1 MAADTSF
8 CPYIGL
14 QPYTEVEQEYFFGRE
29 GDARIISSN
38 LYASPL
44 TVLYGASGV
53 GKSSIL
59 QAAVV
64 PHLRAA
70 PHTAALVFR
79 DWQSPTFLDAL
90 KSKCVKSVELA
101 LEKPLALD
109 LNLPLDDLLIAA
121 AKELRG
127 TILILFDQF
136 EEYFLYH
143 GDCEDNP
150 FDAQFA
156 RAVNREDV
164 QANFLIALREDGI
177 SKLDHFRARI
187 PNLLTNRVRLDH
199 LNTATAAEAIRKP
212 LDVFNRN
219 FRAGAPPIAVEAEL
233 VQAVLSQ
240 VRTGQLSL
248 SESAGLG
255 QTQAAS
261 VSDRIETPFLQLVMT
276 RLWEEEMRVG
286 SILLRRET
294 LDRLGGASQIV
305 KTHLDEEMGKLSPEE
320 RRICASMFRYLV
332 TPKGA
337 KIAHATD
344 DLISFA
350 EGNADQVKAV
360 LKKLADG
367 RVLRLVSPPERYE
380 IFHDV
385 LGPAALNWRT
395 RYFQEQERAT
405 AERRA
410 EEQRLRAEEKERAA
424 KRLSRFAGGL
434 LVVSCLAIAAAVYGW
449 WQNNRAD
456 KQTRIS
462 LAGKLAA
469 QADGLADERID
480 LALLLSSEANRVSS
494 SPEVKG
500 SLLTA
505 LTSSTNLPIFLQ
517 YGHTAA
523 VRSVAVS
530 PDGKILASGGLD
542 KTIVLWDVDSGFPI
556 GPPLGGHSDWISS
569 VTFSPDGKTLVSASA
584 DKTIIF
590 WDVAT
595 GQKIAQIPALEEV
608 VSSVAFSP
616 DGKSLASSG
625 LDGSIFLWDVRT
637 RQKIA
642 SFSNGTPGSIY
653 SVAFSPDGRLLATG
667 SANHTVTLWD
677 VASGQALGSPLAGHT
692 DEVYTAVFSPDG
704 KTLASAGRDKKVFLW
719 DVATRKPIGSP
730 FEAHIDR
737 VFSLAFSPDGKML
750 ASGSTDKEILLWDIP
765 SGKRMDDLRL
775 SGHSEGVYSLAF
787 LKAPNGAT
795 LASGNADGTVTLWD
809 IPSTKWLGR
818 PLDIEQQVRRQVRN
832 VAFTPDGKILV
843 SGGVGLFLW
852 DVATGKLQST
862 LLKTTASPMVTSVAI
877 SPDGKMLA
885 SGGMEKI
892 IRLWDVASGKP
903 SEPAFLSG
911 LSDQNTSL
919 AFSPS
924 PDAAILAAG
933 SSDGSV
939 TLWDLKTG
947 KGEPLPKMHTER
959 VSSLAFSPD
968 GKQLV
973 SGSWDRN
980 VILWD
985 VSNRQRLETLVNE
998 ADDYVYSVAFSPN
1011 GEFFA
1016 SANGDSIEIWKVS
1029 SRKQYGP
1036 LLSRHRG
1043 TVWSVAFSPDSS
1055 TVASA
1060 GDDSTIRLWDV
1071 RTSLPIG
1078 SPLKEPNA
1086 PVYSVAFSPDGKL
1099 LASGG
1104 SMSKNRNNWPLIL
1117 WDVDYE
1123 SWQRRACDLVNR
1135 NFSDSEWQ
1143 YYFPHQ
1149 KTLRVTCAIGAVREA
1164 DAHAVR
1170 GEDQKASA
1178 VFAQAVS
1185 AAAFSKDAEINNRV
1199 CWYGSLDGFAGM
1211 VLPSCEQAVKLA
1223 KPDQA
1228 GFIHDSR
1235 GVALAMT
1242 GHYPEAAREFEQY
1255 VEWAKGKA
1263 EYKEQSRRRE
1273 AWISELKSG
1282 RNPFDQATLKALRIE

>member
-1 MAADTSF
+1 MPADASF

-38 LYASPL
+38 LYAAPL

-70 PHTAALVFR
+70 PRTAALVFR
-79 DWQSPTFLDAL
+79 DWQSPAFLDAL

-101 LEKPLALD
+101 LEKELALD
-109 LNLPLDDLLIAA
+109 LSMPLDDLLIAA

-164 QANFLIALREDGI
+164 RANFLIALREDGL
-177 SKLDHFRARI
+177 SKLDHFSARI

-199 LNTATAAEAIRKP
+199 LDAATAAEAIRKP
-212 LDVFNRN
+212 LEVFNRN
-219 FRAGAPPIAVEAEL
+219 FRDTAPPIAVEAEL

-255 QTQAAS
+255 KTQAGS
-261 VSDRIETPFLQLVMT
+261 VNDRIETPFLQLVMT
-276 RLWEEEMRVG
+276 RLWEEEMSAG
-286 SILLRRET
+286 STLLRRET

-350 EGNADQVKAV
+350 EGSADQVKAV

-367 RVLRLVSPPERYE
+367 RVLRLISPPERYE

-385 LGPAALNWRT
+385 LAPATLNWRT
-395 RYFQEQERAT
+395 RYFQEQARAD

-410 EEQRLRAEEKERAA
+410 EEQRRRAEEKARSA
-424 KRLSRFAGGL
+424 KRLSWLAAGL
-434 LVVSCLAIAAAVYGW
+434 LVVSGLAITAAIYGW

-469 QADGLADERID
+469 QAGGLAEERVD

-505 LTSSTNLPIFLQ
+505 LTFSSNLPIFLQ
-517 YGHTAA
+517 YGHTGA

-542 KTIVLWDVDSGFPI
+542 KTIVLWDVDTGFPI
-556 GPPLGGHSDWISS
+556 GPPLKGHSDWVTSVAFSPDGKTVVSASADKTILIWDVATGQKITQLAELDKIVSCIAYSPDGKSLVSSALDGSIFLWDVSPRQKIASFSNGVPGSVYS
-569 VTFSPDGKTLVSASA
+569 VTFSPDGKTL
-584 DKTIIF
+584 
-590 WDVAT
+590 AT
-595 GQKIAQIPALEEV
+595 
-608 VSSVAFSP
+608 
-616 DGKSLASSG
+616 
-625 LDGSIFLWDVRT
+625 T
-637 RQKIA
+637 
-642 SFSNGTPGSIY
+642 
-653 SVAFSPDGRLLATG
+653 
-667 SANHTVTLWD
+667 SANHTVVLWD
-677 VASGQALGSPLAGHT
+677 VASRRALDPPLTGHT

-719 DVATRKPIGSP
+719 DVNARKQLGSP
-730 FEAHIDR
+730 LEGHIDR
-737 VFSLAFSPDGKML
+737 IFGLAFSPDGKML
-750 ASGSTDKEILLWDIP
+750 ASGSTDKEILLWDV
-765 SGKRMDDLRL
+765 SSAKRMNDLSL

-787 LKAPNGAT
+787 LRAPNGVT

-818 PLDIEQQVRRQVRN
+818 PLDIEQRVRRQVRS
-832 VAFTPDGKILV
+832 VAFTSDGKILA

-862 LLKTTASPMVTSVAI
+862 LLKANVSSMVTSVAI

-885 SGGMEKI
+885 SGGMEKN
-892 IRLWDVASGKP
+892 IRLWDVGSGKP
-903 SEPAFLSG
+903 SEPGTLSG
-911 LSDQNTSL
+911 VSGEVSSL
-919 AFSPS
+919 AFSPL
-924 PDAAILAAG
+924 PDATILAAG

-947 KGEPLPKMHTER
+947 KGEPLPKSHTDR

-968 GKQLV
+968 GKLLV

-985 VSNRQRLETLVNE
+985 VPNRQRLETLVNE
-998 ADDYVYSVAFSPN
+998 PNDFVYSVAFSPN

-1016 SANGDSIEIWKVS
+1016 SANGDSIELWKVS

-1043 TVWSVAFSPDSS
+1043 TVWSVAFSPDST

-1071 RTSLPIG
+1071 SASLPIG

-1104 SMSKNRNNWPLIL
+1104 NMSKNQNNWPLIL

-1143 YYFPHQ
+1143 YYFPKQ
-1149 KTLRVTCAIGAVREA
+1149 TYRVTCAIGAVREA
-1164 DAHAVR
+1164 DAHAMR

-1178 VFAQAVS
+1178 VFAQAVN
-1185 AAAFSKDAEINNRV
+1185 AAAFSKDAEIDNRV
-1199 CWYGSLDGFAGM
+1199 CWYGSLDGFSEI

-1223 KPDQA
+1223 KPGQA

-1235 GVALAMT
+1235 GVALAVT
-1242 GHYPEAAREFEQY
+1242 GHYPEAVREFEQY

-1273 AWISELKSG
+1273 AWISELKGG
-1282 RNPFDQATLKALRIE
+1282 RNPIDQATRKALRIE